1 MPVFKGNNE
10 EELKQRGLNI
20 GHIRMYLGLEEPE
33 LLIEDIKQALE
44 KAYSNH

>member
-10 EELKQRGLNI
+10 EELQQRGLSL
-20 GHIRMYLGLEEPE
+20 GHIRMYIGLEEAD

-44 KAYSNH
+44 KAYHL